1 MRDPST
7 SNTRDCFRS
16 NLRCGSLILS
26 FLLLGCDKGVSLF
39 GFSSDDLLCALRVF
53 AYLLD
58 VCKFLLS
65 TPSLQCS
72 LSPGHAEAAPSLL
85 SRAFFQAFPISSTLL
100 LFPSQVGS
108 ERCLEGDSFTIVVLT
123 VIVHF
128 INSLFCFFRI
138 AVRHSVLVAFVGCT
152 GLFFRALPSF
162 RLSPSCFLIER
173 VSSPGRLLVLYWGI
187 LGLVSFFG
195 CCQTLSPGRLLGLY
209 WAIFGHSLLTCR

>member
-1 MRDPST
+1 MSGRMLRALAFLQGFNGRRNPHLDFSLGLKR
-7 SNTRDCFRS
+7 SVS
-16 NLRCGSLILS
+16 NLVYAVAI
-26 FLLLGCDKGVSLF
+26 
-39 GFSSDDLLCALRVF
+39 
-53 AYLLD
+53 
-58 VCKFLLS
+58 
-65 TPSLQCS
+65 
-72 LSPGHAEAAPSLL
+72 
-85 SRAFFQAFPISSTLL
+85 
-100 LFPSQVGS
+100 
-108 ERCLEGDSFTIVVLT
+108 SFTSGARTVLGRG
-123 VIVHF
+123 F
-128 INSLFCFFRI
+128 FYNRCFNCDRSFYKFFFCFFPI